1 MSIQQR
7 KLDHLNLIAKGSSTD
22 RKGYYFDDIQ
32 LTHRALPELNFSDID
47 TRTDFLDHTLSMPFL
62 IASMTGGEGKKIQT
76 INQHLAEAAQ
86 AMKIPMAVG
95 SQRIQLSR
103 DKAKQ
108 SFNLRQYAPDIPLIA
123 NIGAVQLN
131 YGVGFDDILQI
142 VETLDANALYLHL
155 NPLQETI
162 QPEGDTNFEG
172 LAEKIHHLN
181 EQLSI
186 PIILKEVGAGLS
198 TTDIQLGLDAGI
210 KWFDLAGRGGTSWS
224 RIEAERNTQD
234 NDGILFQDWG
244 IPTPLALQQAQAFK
258 NEAKFIA
265 SGGLRNGLD
274 LAKSVILGAHLGS
287 MASPLL
293 TTAMVSTQATLELL
307 QQIQRQLAT
316 SMFLLGT
323 KKIENLRHHMDLI
336 LS

>member
-7 KLDHLNLIAKGSSTD
+7 KIDHLNLIASGSSTD
-22 RKGYYFDDIQ
+22 RKGNYFDEIH
-32 LTHRALPELNFSDID
+32 LTHRALPELNFNDID
-47 TRTDFLDHTLSMPFL
+47 THTDFLNHILSMPFL
-62 IASMTGGEGKKIQT
+62 IASMTGGEGKKIQA

-86 AMKIPMAVG
+86 TMKIPMAVG

-103 DKAKQ
+103 NKAKQ

-131 YGVGFDDILQI
+131 YGVGVDEILQI
-142 VETLDANALYLHL
+142 IETLDANALYLHL

-162 QPEGDTNFEG
+162 QPEGNTNFRG
-172 LAEKIHHLN
+172 LADKIHRLS
-181 EQLSI
+181 EQLPI

-198 TTDIQLGLDAGI
+198 TADIQLGLDAGI
-210 KWFDLAGRGGTSWS
+210 RWFDLAGRGGTSWS

-244 IPTPLALQQAQAFK
+244 IPTPLALREAQVFK
-258 NEAKFIA
+258 NEANFIA

-293 TTAMVSTQATLELL
+293 TTAMESTQATLQLL

-316 SMFLLGT
+316 SMFLLGA
-323 KKIENLRHHMDLI
+323 KKIKDLRHRTDFI